1 MRGIPRSH
9 RFARSRPL
17 TLREGGVPICPL
29 ARGYNIAIAM
39 ADSVKAVRDP
49 KRYERVKLLFG
60 LANLAIYIIVPVV
73 VLVTGASASIR
84 DVISAQTAGF
94 VVLGAVAYIVAAS
107 VVLELVT
114 LPLGYVS
121 GHLIERRYGLTRQSI
136 FGWARD
142 WLKGLL
148 LQTALLGLFVACLYA
163 LLMMAPSYW
172 WVWASLLFSAISIFM
187 AAIAPIVLMPIFF
200 KFEPLPEGE
209 LKDRLEQLSARLN
222 TYVKGAYVWRLGDR
236 TVKANAA
243 LAGWGKT
250 RRIIISD
257 TLIESHDADEIEV
270 IIAHE
275 LGHHVNGDIWRGI
288 GVQVAIIFASMWVIN
303 LVLVQWSDVF
313 GLNGTIHDYAN
324 LPLLALVSTVVGL
337 IALPL
342 ANTYSRRRETAADDF
357 AIETT
362 NMRAE
367 FISAMEKLAKINL
380 SNAEPH
386 PIIETVL
393 HSHPSVNR
401 RIARARG
408 G

>member
-1 MRGIPRSH
+1 MSESTSH
-9 RFARSRPL
+9 
-17 TLREGGVPICPL
+17 T
-29 ARGYNIAIAM
+29 
-39 ADSVKAVRDP
+39 VRDP
-49 KRYERVKLLFG
+49 KRYERIKLLVG
-60 LANLAIYIIVPVV
+60 LANLAVYVAVPLI

-84 DVISAQTAGF
+84 DLISDATWGF
-94 VVLGAVAYIVAAS
+94 VVLGAVVYVVGAS
-107 VVLELVT
+107 IALELVT
-114 LPLGYVS
+114 LPLGYFS
-121 GHLIERRYGLTRQSI
+121 GHTLEKRYGLTRRSV
-136 FGWARD
+136 FGWVRD
-142 WLKGLL
+142 WLKSLA
-148 LQTALLGLFVACLYA
+148 LQTVMLGLFTGCVYA
-163 LLMMAPSYW
+163 LLMLDPSLW
-172 WVWASLLFSAISIFM
+172 WVWASLVFSAISIFL

-209 LKDRLEQLSARLN
+209 LKERLERLSKRLN
-222 TYVKGAYVWRLGDR
+222 TYVQGAYIWELGDK

-257 TLIESHDADEIEV
+257 TLIENHEPDEIEV

-288 GVQVAIIFASMWVIN
+288 VVQVVIIFVSMWLID
-303 LVLVQWSDVF
+303 LVLGALSGEF
-313 GLNGTIHDYAN
+313 GLDGTLHDIAN
-324 LPLLALVSTVVGL
+324 LPLLALVSTAVTL

-367 FISAMEKLAKINL
+367 FVSAMEKLGKLNL
-380 SNAEPH
+380 ANSEPH
-386 PIIETVL
+386 PVIETVL
-393 HSHPSVNR
+393 HSHPSISR

-408 G
+408 LSGT